1 MTGNTVMLGPAL
13 AMGQL
18 SQAALLTPIPLFVL
32 GIMLG
37 VATIRMLGAARLRSP
52 LALIMGAEAVLL
64 SVYVGYATAQTHRAT
79 IATHSWWQAMLLIA
93 LPTMAL
99 GCQTALLQKVRGR
112 RVRTTY
118 ITGMLSDMTEDIVDL
133 ALWLW
138 SRTHRRS
145 WRRHQLAVRVLL
157 RQAAWVRSLLLAG
170 IWLCFFGGAL
180 SGAYAERLLL
190 ATSLVAPIVAQLIL
204 SVVEWVDPTV
214 SARRLA
220 SGPS

>member
-18 SQAALLTPIPLFVL
+18 SQAALLLTPIPLFVL

-37 VATIRMLGAARLRSP
+37 VATIRMLG
-52 LALIMGAEAVLL
+52 
-64 SVYVGYATAQTHRAT
+64 
-79 IATHSWWQAMLLIA
+79 
-93 LPTMAL
+93 
-99 GCQTALLQKVRGR
+99 
-112 RVRTTY
+112 
-118 ITGMLSDMTEDIVDL
+118 
-133 ALWLW
+133 
-138 SRTHRRS
+138 
-145 WRRHQLAVRVLL
+145 
-157 RQAAWVRSLLLAG
+157 AAWVRSLLLAG

-180 SGAYAERLLL
+180 SGAYAGRLLL
-190 ATSLVAPIVAQLIL
+190 ATSLVAPIVALLIL